1 MYRDGNRTY
10 HSLATCPPTCSGTLW
25 SQVRDLGRSLTQQLW
40 DIKLRDSTSARRL
53 SSRCFFFFY
62 AFLRVWYFLERAFV
76 VTFLPRMVPPIYT
89 HTHTPS
95 PTLQSEDTL
104 MLCGPSFYPLREEI
118 TTLAVSWRRNI
129 KRISLC
135 MKILE
140 RVWIYCAKDS
150 LSCLEG
156 EREDQSSTWQMPPS

>member
-10 HSLATCPPTCSGTLW
+10 HSLATCPPTCSGTLR

-89 HTHTPS
+89 HTHPL
-95 PTLQSEDTL
+95 PHVAKRGYFNALWALILPFKGRNHDVGCELEEKYQKNIPVHEDSRKGL
-104 MLCGPSFYPLREEI
+104 NLLC
-118 TTLAVSWRRNI
+118 
-129 KRISLC
+129 
-135 MKILE
+135 
-140 RVWIYCAKDS
+140 
-150 LSCLEG
+150 
-156 EREDQSSTWQMPPS
+156 